1 MSDRNLRIVPRL
13 DVKQGKLIKG
23 VQMEGWRKVGDPVEF
38 AKLYSETGADEMI
51 FMDVVA
57 SLYGRNGLHE
67 VVEQVASEVFVPLT
81 VGGGVRTLDDVASL
95 LQRGADKITLNTAA
109 IDRPEL
115 ISEIADAYG
124 SQAVVVCIEAIEREG
139 GRFEALTDNGRNL
152 TGIDVHD
159 WAEKAA
165 ALGAG
170 ELMITSINRDGRG
183 DGYELGLLSAIAE
196 RVSVPVIASGG
207 LGAPEDLSDLVANSS
222 VSAACVAQALH
233 WKKLEMADLRRAATD
248 SGCFVRDLI

>member
-1 MSDRNLRIVPRL
+1 LTDRNLRIIPRL
-13 DVKQGKLIKG
+13 DVKQGTLIKA

-38 AKLYSETGADEMI
+38 AKQYSEAGADEMI

-57 SLYGRNGLHE
+57 SLYGRNGLHK

-81 VGGGVRTLDDVASL
+81 VGGGVRTVSDVASL
-95 LQRGADKITLNTAA
+95 LRRGADKITLNTAA
-109 IDRPEL
+109 IDRPKL

-124 SQAVVVCIEAIEREG
+124 SQAIVVCIEAIERES

-152 TGIDVHD
+152 TGLDAHD

-183 DGYELGLLSAIAE
+183 DGYELGLLSEIAR

-207 LGAPEDLSDLVANSS
+207 LGTATHLSDLVANTS

-233 WKKLEMADLRRAATD
+233 WKKLDMAELRAAAVE
-248 SGCFVRDLI
+248 SGCFIRDLS